1 MCIYKMQAVLG
12 NRCFCFWTSA
22 SLESVVS
29 ACMLLWWAIASTVLT
44 ATSHTKSNNSKQSW
58 SVAIVVLSWLITVLW
73 GLSWYLVI
81 FPTFL
86 SRASRPGRQKI
97 GASYPHNVNMQSSA
111 PMAPELNGVPS
122 GGAQTTPV
130 RPTAPPAT
138 FLMSS
143 NVDQYGH
150 SGTTAMV

>member
-1 MCIYKMQAVLG
+1 MQAVLG

-29 ACMLLWWAIASTVLT
+29 ASMLVWWAIASTVLT
-44 ATSHTKSNNSKQSW
+44 ATSHTKNNKSKQSW

-111 PMAPELNGVPS
+111 PMAPELSGVS
-122 GGAQTTPV
+122 SDGAQTTPG

-138 FLMSS
+138 FFMSS
-143 NVDQYGH
+143 NVDQYSH
-150 SGTTAMV
+150 SGISAMV